1 MNINNC
7 QDCGKPFKGRNK
19 TRTKPSSC
27 YVCLGIQTK
36 SYELSNLCKSILR
49 QPPKEPAPDELCFED
64 DPRAE
69 KYNENEVGKVI
80 TNSVGYVYSESV
92 LAEQIKDKDKNIE

>member
-27 YVCLGIQTK
+27 YVCLGIQSKT
-36 SYELSNLCKSILR
+36 YELSNLCKSILR
-49 QPPKEPAPDELCFED
+49 QPPKDPAPDELCFED
-64 DPRAE
+64 DPRAK

-80 TNSVGYVYSESV
+80 KKSVGYVYSESS
-92 LAEQIKDKDKNIE
+92 LAEPMKDNDKNIK